1 MWLDGNQERR
11 FIVLNQ
17 VVVVGRLI
25 EEPITEKISDTESKG
40 NILLAVPRSYKNE
53 NGEYE
58 TDYLPCTLM
67 NKISENV
74 VEYCHKSDLLGIKG
88 RLVSNVEED
97 EQGNKQYSIK
107 IIAEKVTFL
116 ASKKDDGE

>member
-1 MWLDGNQERR
+1 
-11 FIVLNQ
+11 VLNQ

-25 EEPITEKISDTESKG
+25 EEPITEKVSDTETKG
-40 NILLAVPRSYKNE
+40 SILLAIPRSYKNE